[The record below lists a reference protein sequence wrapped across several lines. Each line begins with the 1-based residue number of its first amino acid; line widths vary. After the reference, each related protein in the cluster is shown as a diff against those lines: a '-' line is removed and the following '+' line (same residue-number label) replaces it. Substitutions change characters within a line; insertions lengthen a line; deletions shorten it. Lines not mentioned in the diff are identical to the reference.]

1 MTNRPKEYTSKIIDE
16 ILSEISPDEFLMT
29 EKKMLLAARIDD
41 AIKAR
46 GWQKQDLAKALH
58 KRPSEISKWLSGIH
72 NFTTETLWEIE
83 KILGTDFINLKE
95 QDAEETITRFK
106 PAMFLQQVAEKTSS
120 GKYEIQTSNLN
131 IVSEPDSIEYSGK
144 GKTRE
149 GKTSKGYTVK
159 LKTLELIDFSI
170 ICPRKQKSE
179 TKEFNFNIN
188 IEHKINKEKK
198 IVFVIVS
205 VDIIHEDKVTRLGNL
220 KGSCNF
226 EIPDLNTFIL
236 PGQPNQINL
245 PSGTIDLLN
254 SVSVSTIRGIMFS
267 TFKGTFLHN
276 AVLPVIDP
284 KTFKEKPDKV
294 KPGQ

>member
-1 MTNRPKEYTSKIIDE
+1 MKTDKAKNYTSEIVDE
-16 ILSEISPDEFLMT
+16 ILSDISADEYLLV

-58 KRPSEISKWLSGIH
+58 KRPSEISKWLSGTH

-83 KILGTDFINLKE
+83 KILGTDFINLQE

-106 PAMFLQQVAEKTSS
+106 PAMFLQQVAEQTSS

-131 IVSEPDSIEYSGK
+131 FVSEPDSIEYSRER
-144 GKTRE
+144 KTRE

-170 ICPRKQKSE
+170 ICPQKQKSE
-179 TKEFNFNIN
+179 TEEFNYKIN

-198 IVFVIVS
+198 LVFVIINVN
-205 VDIIHEDKVTRLGNL
+205 VFHEDKVTNLGSL
-220 KGSCNF
+220 KTSSNF
-226 EIPDLNTFIL
+226 EITDIDKFCEFSQPDKIKL
-236 PGQPNQINL
+236 PLEIIE
-245 PSGTIDLLN
+245 TLN
-254 SVSVSTIRGIMFS
+254 SISLSTTRGVMFS
-267 TFKGTFLHN
+267 QFKGTFLHN

-284 KTFKEKPDKV
+284 KVFKTESNKI
-294 KPGQ
+294 

>member
-1 MTNRPKEYTSKIIDE
+1 MSNRPKEYTSKIIDE
-16 ILSEISPDEFLMT
+16 ILSEISPEEFLLT

-58 KRPSEISKWLSGIH
+58 KRPSEISKWLSGTH

-83 KILGTDFINLKE
+83 KILGTDFINLQE

-131 IVSEPDSIEYSGK
+131 IVSEPDSIEYSRK
-144 GKTRE
+144 GKTRK

-159 LKTLELIDFSI
+159 LKTLELIDFSM
-170 ICPRKQKSE
+170 ICPQKQKSE

-188 IEHKINKEKK
+188 VEHKINKERKL
-198 IVFVIVS
+198 VFVIVS
-205 VDIIHEDKVTRLGNL
+205 VDIIHEDKKTHLGNL
-220 KGSCNF
+220 KVCHNF
-226 EIPDLNTFIL
+226 EIPDLDKFCESSAPDKIKL
-236 PGQPNQINL
+236 PPEIIE
-245 PSGTIDLLN
+245 TLN
-254 SVSVSTIRGIMFS
+254 SVSLSTTRGIMFS
-267 TFKGTFLHN
+267 QCKGTFLHN

-284 KTFKEKPDKV
+284 KVFKTESKKL
-294 KPGQ
+294 